1 MFINECESRQL
12 IFCTQ
17 GVMSMDSNGVVQAPV
32 GVAFAQG
39 ATLKKDATFKVL
51 SDKDDGSSSGEE
63 SDGLFNKKDNE
74 AAFAMLDQ
82 DLIPSVKKLTESKK
96 QRFKRMQKDKAAND
110 SRIVEEKLHAQD
122 F

>member
-1 MFINECESRQL
+1 
-12 IFCTQ
+12 
-17 GVMSMDSNGVVQAPV
+17 MDSNGVVQAPV

-39 ATLKKDATFKVL
+39 ATLKKDATFKVF
-51 SDKDDGSSSGEE
+51 SDKDDESSSGE

-110 SRIVEEKLHAQD
+110 SRIVEDKFHAEY

>member
-1 MFINECESRQL
+1 
-12 IFCTQ
+12 
-17 GVMSMDSNGVVQAPV
+17 MDSNGVVQ
-32 GVAFAQG
+32 G
-39 ATLKKDATFKVL
+39 ATFKKDATFKIH
-51 SDKDDGSSSGEE
+51 SDGEDDESSSGE

-110 SRIVEEKLHAQD
+110 SRIVEEKFHAEY